1 MPIYMIHSLSKDTAN
16 KSNERTIYSLYNG
29 HWTTEWSFPWS
40 IDKFWSIYFWFG
52 LPNKKVIYEYSWL
65 ASEKAIKNKIPHI
78 RLNFVKTLLCGL
90 IIQSLCNG
98 CLKLKSL
105 IIMFNV
111 FVCIWYV
118 DMIFAINDIEKS
130 MRFKWFTQIMQ
141 KIERNLP
148 DESTQNYTQLIQ

>member
-1 MPIYMIHSLSKDTAN
+1 MWVFLRHWWIYLFNIAFTSLGPQLFRFLSPSADAYLYDTLQSKDTAN
-16 KSNERTIYSLYNG
+16 KSNERTIHSLYNG

-65 ASEKAIKNKIPHI
+65 ASEKAIKKIPHI

-90 IIQSLCNG
+90 IIQSLCNR

-111 FVCIWYV
+111 CVFG
-118 DMIFAINDIEKS
+118 M
-130 MRFKWFTQIMQ
+130 
-141 KIERNLP
+141 
-148 DESTQNYTQLIQ
+148 